1 MTNKVTG
8 IKLHSY
14 IKLKSAWANHE
25 KLWISASSGKKNTI
39 WKFSVLRVWK
49 KYYELF
55 KLLAFAKIIL
65 RTITQKAHIESRHPQ
80 ETNNPYYV

>member
-1 MTNKVTG
+1 M
-8 IKLHSY
+8 
-14 IKLKSAWANHE
+14 
-25 KLWISASSGKKNTI
+25 
-39 WKFSVLRVWK
+39 VWK